1 MYENLK
7 KLRLSLGMTQSEFG
21 KSIGVAKTT
30 YNNYETGEREPKSN
44 FWISIA
50 KVYGVTIDYL
60 MGYSNDPHRTSLE
73 SEGESVC
80 SAEAQKLAEQFDELD
95 DFGKNAVRCLIKI
108 EHERCLSKLHE
119 EKANKNKHQQNK

>member
-73 SEGESVC
+73 SEGENVFST
-80 SAEAQKLAEQFDELD
+80 EAQKIAEQFDELD
-95 DFGKNAVRCLIKI
+95 DFGKNAVRCLVEI
-108 EHERCLSKLHE
+108 EHARCSSKLYEAKIHN
-119 EKANKNKHQQNK
+119 NKNQQNK